1 MRFPKVP
8 WLSLIIVWLIY
19 AVLGW
24 LLAKLTSF
32 WLVWVLAACLI
43 VLMGLVF
50 TAPSSMVR
58 NVFYGLFQSDSR
70 AFFSVIL
77 CAFMV
82 VVMVHWSAQSIYLVV
97 LLAAGS
103 LARLELQGADY
114 GEWQSF
120 TLLILMSLAG
130 FATGLGAAAYFLE
143 NGVVLGPIDAAVAG
157 VVRSWNN
164 V

>member
-1 MRFPKVP
+1 MLFPKVP
-8 WLSLIIVWLIY
+8 LLSLGILWLIY

-24 LLAKLTSF
+24 LLAKQTNF
-32 WLVWVLAACLI
+32 WLLWVLAACLI
-43 VLMGLVF
+43 VLLGLVF

-77 CAFMV
+77 TALTV
-82 VVMVHWSAQSIYLVV
+82 VAMVHWSTQSIYLIV

-120 TLLILMSLAG
+120 TLLTLMSLAG
-130 FATGLGAAAYFLE
+130 FAAGLGAYAYFL
-143 NGVVLGPIDAAVAG
+143 PDAVG
-157 VVRSWNN
+157 
-164 V
+164 